1 MLRTRNR
8 TDRFAQQAQEALD
21 ADEITGPFSR
31 PSKYRAGLT
40 LAEMNANEC
49 GTIRRLLGTSSA
61 RLRLLE
67 MGMTLG
73 THIRVVRIAAF
84 GGPVDVWVRGYQLS
98 LRRDEAMLIWLD
110 DELITE

>member
-1 MLRTRNR
+1 MLRTGN
-8 TDRFAQQAQEALD
+8 TTNRFAQQAQDSLD
-21 ADEITGPFSR
+21 AEEISGPFSR

-49 GTIRRLLGTSSA
+49 GTIRRLLGTSAA

-73 THIRVVRIAAF
+73 THIRVVRVAAF

-98 LRRDEAMLIWLD
+98 LRREEAMLIWLD
-110 DELITE
+110 NEQDA

>member
-1 MLRTRNR
+1 MLRTGN
-8 TDRFAQQAQEALD
+8 TTNRFAQQAQESLD
-21 ADEITGPFSR
+21 ADEISGPFSR

-49 GTIRRLLGTSSA
+49 GTIRRLLGTSAA

-73 THIRVVRIAAF
+73 THIRVVRVAAF

-110 DELITE
+110 NEQDA